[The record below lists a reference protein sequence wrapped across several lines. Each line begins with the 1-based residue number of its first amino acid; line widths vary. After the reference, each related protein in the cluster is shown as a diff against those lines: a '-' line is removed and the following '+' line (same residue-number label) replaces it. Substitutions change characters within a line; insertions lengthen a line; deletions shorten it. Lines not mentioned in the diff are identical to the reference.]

1 MHINGRLA
9 SKQYIG
15 YIFFAAPPEGPTV
28 RLTTYTDYALRLLM
42 YVAVKNDGMATI
54 SEVAAGY
61 GISKN
66 HLMKVAHQLGLAG
79 YVETVRGRSGGLRLA
94 KPAQAIGLG
103 DVVRHTEQDMALV
116 PCIDP
121 ADKSCTIRSCCVLRR
136 ALKQAG
142 AAFLDVLDG
151 YTLADLVKPRAPLAH
166 LLAIEPP
173 PRARPAMARKRA
185 G

>member
-1 MHINGRLA
+1 L
-9 SKQYIG
+9 
-15 YIFFAAPPEGPTV
+15 

-42 YVAVKNDGMATI
+42 YVALKDDGLATI

-79 YVETVRGRSGGLRLA
+79 HVETVRGRSGGLRLA
-94 KPAQAIGLG
+94 KPAKAITLG
-103 DVVRHTEQDMALV
+103 DVVRDSERDMALV
-116 PCIDP
+116 PCFDP
-121 ADKSCTIRSCCVLRR
+121 ADRSCTIRSCCTLRR
-136 ALKQAG
+136 ALGEAS

-151 YTLADLVKPRAPLAH
+151 YTLADLVKPRAPLAR
-166 LLAIEPP
+166 LLAIELPS
-173 PRARPAMARKRA
+173 RARSTPAAHKRA

>member
-1 MHINGRLA
+1 M
-9 SKQYIG
+9 
-15 YIFFAAPPEGPTV
+15 

-42 YVAVKNDGMATI
+42 YVALKDDGLATI

-94 KPAQAIGLG
+94 KPAAAIALG

-116 PCIDP
+116 PCFDP
-121 ADKSCTIRSCCVLRR
+121 ADKSCAIRSCCTLRH
-136 ALKQAG
+136 ALQRAG
-142 AAFLDVLDG
+142 AAFLEVLDG
-151 YTLADLVKPRAPLAH
+151 YTLGDLIKPRAPLRAV
-166 LLAIEPP
+166 LAIEAPGRAG
-173 PRARPAMARKRA
+173 RARRHAN
-185 G
+185 